1 MLEIAFKILDAFYPP
16 FLIVGGFESAFI
28 ALTSLDQVKS
38 ASSSILPI
46 VHPRVILSNAW
57 FQADGQIPV
66 LQPQRPLPV
75 RLKPDLSWETWLL
88 VAALPQAFLPQALTL
103 SCATFQRR
111 CASFEHQHK
120 CSRLWKR
127 SRKQSFKL
135 TNDGQTLKW

>member
-1 MLEIAFKILDAFYPP
+1 MLFHPP

-75 RLKPDLSWETWLL
+75 RPKPDLSWETWLP
-88 VAALPQAFLPQALTL
+88 VAALPQAFLPHALTL
-103 SCATFQRR
+103 AR
-111 CASFEHQHK
+111 A
-120 CSRLWKR
+120 RLSHGAVVR
-127 SRKQSFKL
+127 SN
-135 TNDGQTLKW
+135 TNTNVPDYGSVPGSNLLS